1 MSSGSSGASRA
12 RRDARSTVRFRDASS
27 RTLVDDDAR
36 RLPKVTVTVTEVLF
50 VPPDVVMLPSANR
63 VLPLRSLVTVTR
75 V

>member
-1 MSSGSSGASRA
+1 
-12 RRDARSTVRFRDASS
+12 
-27 RTLVDDDAR
+27 LVDDDAR
-36 RLPKVTVTVTEVLF
+36 RLPKVTATVTEVSV